1 MADLAIDLNPLD
13 IAKPYYKDI
22 FVTNG
27 DLTLTSDATPN
38 NLASTNPVLQ
48 DILQRLSFF
57 LGEWFLDNTQGV
69 PYFQQ
74 ILIKNP
80 DQSKIDAIFQNIIL
94 GTPGVVQLSSYTFTP
109 NTAKRVLTVAFACI
123 TTSGIVNY
131 SGTIA
136 PVSGGQV

>member
-13 IAKPYYKDI
+13 ISQPYYKDI
-22 FVTNG
+22 FVSNG
-27 DLTLTSDATPN
+27 DLTLTSDVTPN

-74 ILIKNP
+74 ILVKNP

-109 NTAKRVLTVAFACI
+109 KTAIRVLTVAFSCI

-131 SGTIA
+131 SGTIS